1 MKNPLK
7 THSKIQA
14 VLIVICISL
23 CIAMMQGC
31 RTEHFFKI
39 EIERVNHSNQ

>member
-7 THSKIQA
+7 TGSTIQA
-14 VLIVICISL
+14 ALIVIGISL

-31 RTEHFFKI
+31 RTTHFFKT
-39 EIERVNHSNQ
+39 ETLNHSAR